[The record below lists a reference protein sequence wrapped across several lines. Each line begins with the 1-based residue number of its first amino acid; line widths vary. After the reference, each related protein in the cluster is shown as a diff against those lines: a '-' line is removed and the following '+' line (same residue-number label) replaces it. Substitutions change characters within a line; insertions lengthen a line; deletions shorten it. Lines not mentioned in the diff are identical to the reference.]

1 MSHRARTTFAAMVVC
16 AWPCVVQAASVLPP
30 TAGDRIQAAFAA
42 AAPAWQ
48 LTRGDVGA
56 DSVQGAARTPGGT
69 TVPFTL
75 GHDNADCVGQHAG
88 SFCLTLGP
96 GADAAETAALVAA
109 LAALPASEL
118 WIEVRPRGDHQDAPA
133 AATATGAAAT
143 AGGGPDQ
150 PRAHPGHLAE
160 RDPRRRGATFEA
172 ATALTDHGAVMAAMA
187 AGALLAAW
195 LLLRRPNAGR

>member
-1 MSHRARTTFAAMVVC
+1 MSRRARVRLAGLLVC
-16 AWPCVVQAASVLPP
+16 AWPCLLQAASVLPP
-30 TAGDRIQAAFAA
+30 TAGARIQAAFAA
-42 AAPAWQ
+42 ATPAWH

-56 DSVQGAARTPGGT
+56 DSVQGEAKTPGGA

-75 GHDNADCVGQHAG
+75 AREGTDCAGHHAG

-96 GADAAETAALVAA
+96 GANEVETAALVAA
-109 LAALPASEL
+109 LAALPSAEV
-118 WIEVRPRGDHQDAPA
+118 WIEVRPRSDHEDAPE
-133 AATATGAAAT
+133 AATPT
-143 AGGGPDQ
+143 GGGPGDGSGEAQ
-150 PRAHPGHLAE
+150 APAHVGHLAE

-172 ATALTDHGAVMAAMA
+172 ATALTDHGVVMAAIA